1 MGPFSVGNYLEWM
14 IQDKVWGDMIYCYL
28 VASMWGC
35 RITILNGDTCKETR
49 IRHDLPLKEAD
60 FCLLHNSD
68 VYNGHY
74 SAICRDDQLLLIT
87 EKVTLKEGYRK
98 ELDIE
103 WERKVQ
109 AKEMGF
115 RFEKTGMGSSSGSD
129 MVLVSGEMF
138 EDLLKDRQFAEK

>member
-1 MGPFSVGNYLEWM
+1 MVIPVKKQGS
-14 IQDKVWGDMIYCYL
+14 DM
-28 VASMWGC
+28 
-35 RITILNGDTCKETR
+35 TC
-49 IRHDLPLKEAD
+49 HSD
-60 FCLLHNSD
+60 FCILYNSD

-74 SAICRDDQLLLIT
+74 SAICRDDQMLLIT
-87 EKVTLKEGYRK
+87 EKVTPKEGYRK

-115 RFEKTGMGSSSGSD
+115 RFEGTGMGSSSGSD

-138 EDLLKDRQFAEK
+138 EGLLKGRQFAEKVRTFVVSEEGRGTGGGTGRGSSSRIIEEKQLGRDGD